1 MISVACWESMAVSK
15 TNPETD
21 RTLSILSI
29 HVVRLLKASS
39 SWKWIDWSYLQIV
52 VWLISTCC
60 KGVRCDGVVA
70 GRQVVIRSSTPCKLQ
85 HSMIFRPAPCCLG
98 QPSMRPISRHARSVR
113 TRKATKLLGDLH
125 FVVFKFSR
133 CKCVLDQI
141 QKWVSVGG
149 GELRSISLYIVSP
162 RFAIQ
167 IQHYKAM
174 VPA

>member
-1 MISVACWESMAVSK
+1 MLGIYGSQYTQYTCGTAASRQVVLGSGGYTDLLNLQNVVCLGWFQHAVK
-15 TNPETD
+15 GWG
-21 RTLSILSI
+21 
-29 HVVRLLKASS
+29 AM
-39 SWKWIDWSYLQIV
+39 
-52 VWLISTCC
+52 VWWL
-60 KGVRCDGVVA
+60 
-70 GRQVVIRSSTPCKLQ
+70 VVIRSSTPCKLQ

-167 IQHYKAM
+167 IHYKAM